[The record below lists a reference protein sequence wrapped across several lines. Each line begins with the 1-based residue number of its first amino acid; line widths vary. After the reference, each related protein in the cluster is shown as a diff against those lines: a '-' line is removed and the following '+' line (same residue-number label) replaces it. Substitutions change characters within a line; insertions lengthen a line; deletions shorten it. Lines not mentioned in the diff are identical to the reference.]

1 MRSSE
6 ERTWPHHLY
15 PRWAATGLVIMAIAG
30 ATAGCS
36 NRHVVTGSVPTDG
49 YRTNHPIVI
58 SEVPETMDIP
68 VGRHSGN
75 LSPAMRSAIVEF
87 ADSAQTHGNGSIRIL
102 APSGSANE
110 SAALF
115 VTERVEKTL
124 INAGVPRHRISR
136 HAYSVENTRAVAP
149 VRLAY
154 ARIKAVVHK
163 CGLWPEQMTARN
175 RNDGYSEFG
184 CSTQSNLAA
193 MVSNPA
199 DLLYPRGSDP
209 SDPMRRN
216 DVYEKYRKG
225 QDPATDYNGN
235 EGEVSDVK
243 G

>member
-6 ERTWPHHLY
+6 DRTRQPY
-15 PRWAATGLVIMAIAG
+15 PYRRRAAAGLVILAVMAT
-30 ATAGCS
+30 TAGCS

-68 VGRHSGN
+68 VGRNSGH
-75 LSPAMRSAIVEF
+75 LSPAVRSAIVDF

-115 VTERVEKTL
+115 VTEQIEKTL
-124 INAGVPRHRISR
+124 LQAGVPRHRISR
-136 HAYSVENTRAVAP
+136 HAYSVENTGAVAP

-175 RNDGYSEFG
+175 RNDGYAEFG

-216 DVYEKYRKG
+216 DVYNKYRKG
-225 QDPATDYNGN
+225 QDPATDYNES